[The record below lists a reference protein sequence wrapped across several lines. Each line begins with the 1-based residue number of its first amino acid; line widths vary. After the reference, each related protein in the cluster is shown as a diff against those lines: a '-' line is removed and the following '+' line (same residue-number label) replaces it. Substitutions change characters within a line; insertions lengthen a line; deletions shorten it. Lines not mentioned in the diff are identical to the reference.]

1 MFSFI
6 RRHKIISGL
15 VCANLI
21 TIIAVAVVIII
32 HQHQTATIDI
42 NVTPSAATI
51 TLNGRQY
58 DNFQSYDILPGDYH
72 VKIDMGGMQA
82 KEYDLTLEKDGFA
95 RIWDYLL
102 DANGGFDYYLS
113 HPDDELILTQVA
125 GEDDKAAQA
134 FIAEYQA
141 KTKIFDDLP
150 IIDETPSEYGDM
162 YGVEHMYNTLIL
174 EDGRESE
181 ECNAALC
188 IFATGTPDSIEDRAP
203 VIIRDLGYNPAD
215 YQVIYKVREYEQD

>member
-1 MFSFI
+1 MFNFI
-6 RRHKIISGL
+6 GRHKAISVL
-15 VCANLI
+15 VCVN
-21 TIIAVAVVIII
+21 IIVIII
-32 HQHQTATIDI
+32 VIVVIVIHHNKTATIDLK
-42 NVTPSAATI
+42 VAPLAAEV
-51 TLNGRQY
+51 TLNGRKY
-58 DNFQSYDILPGDYH
+58 DNLQSYDILPGNYR
-72 VKIDMGGMQA
+72 VKIAMDGMQT